1 LKFHAQYEECP
12 ACGQVVYDPRLKLAR
27 VDEPAPCCGAFGKSR
42 TVWPSF
48 EVQKFLEI
56 VENQD
61 LNSNEERPIAI
72 VFLCTAIELL
82 LESSLWKL
90 LGVHTKSRQ
99 LAEFVLENTW
109 GKERRIRLYNKLSD
123 CPLGDLLQSRNM
135 ATFLD
140 EWDHLSELRNEVVHG
155 RYYTGGEQETELIRN
170 VYRNCLKT
178 FAEVHNDVQRM
189 IRMHAIKT
197 EEIAY
202 EGKEGKF

>member
-1 LKFHAQYEECP
+1 MKFHAQYQECP

-56 VENQD
+56 VGNQD

-123 CPLGDLLQSRNM
+123 CPLGDLFKSKGI
-135 ATFLD
+135 ATFLED
-140 EWDHLSELRNEVVHG
+140 WDRLSKLRNDIVHG
-155 RYYTGGEQETELIRN
+155 QYYSGGANEADLIRS
-170 VYRNCLKT
+170 VYANCLKA
-178 FAEVHNDVQRM
+178 FAEIHNDVQRM
-189 IRMHAIKT
+189 LRLNVTKV
-197 EEIAY
+197 
-202 EGKEGKF
+202 